1 MRQDFG
7 TFARFSAAA
16 LFAAFSTPGLG
27 AQGTPPAKPSPAP
40 AKPSAA
46 ATKPP
51 AAEAKHVMMSAEDL
65 KWGPAPPSLPP
76 GAQAAVLDG
85 DPTKAGLFVVRLKF
99 PDGYKVAPHWHPT
112 DEHVVVIAGSLSL
125 GLGNKVDDASMH
137 ALKAGGY
144 SKMPR
149 RTNHYAKAT
158 GETIIQ
164 LTAMGPF
171 AVTYVNPQ
179 DDPRKK
185 TSQN

>member
-1 MRQDFG
+1 MRQNSGVFV
-7 TFARFSAAA
+7 RLSAAA
-16 LFAAFSTPGLG
+16 LFLAFSSAGLA
-27 AQGTPPAKPSPAP
+27 AQAAPPAKQSPAP
-40 AKPSAA
+40 AKQSPA
-46 ATKPP
+46 ATKPA
-51 AAEAKHVMMSAEDL
+51 AAEAKHVMLSPDEL

-112 DEHVVVIAGSLSL
+112 EEHLVVIAGSFSV
-125 GLGNKVDDASMH
+125 GLGDKVDDASMQ
-137 ALKAGGY
+137 ALKAGAY
-144 SKMPR
+144 AKMPR

-171 AVTYVNPQ
+171 VVTYVNPQ

-185 TSQN
+185 TSQD